1 VNKARNKK
9 NKGIGKTIGVY
20 YTVLAI
26 GFDSAAGRFG
36 TVGVVDDVACS
47 VPAAVVGK
55 FGVDDAG
62 DIVATVPL
70 SQGFG
75 GETIADVVDV
85 VTAGR

>member
-1 VNKARNKK
+1 M
-9 NKGIGKTIGVY
+9 
-20 YTVLAI
+20 
-26 GFDSAAGRFG
+26 
-36 TVGVVDDVACS
+36 VDDVACS

-85 VTAGR
+85 VAGR